1 MLGMTTHRENL
12 IRVQLELWCLINDE
26 DVNQVLEAMIDK
38 MNEVGNSSERLEQWR
53 QEAKAYIP
61 DDPRYDEKY

>member
-38 MNEVGNSSERLEQWR
+38 MNEVGNSSERLEQ
-53 QEAKAYIP
+53 
-61 DDPRYDEKY
+61 